1 MIQTEKYKIVSIS
14 VPLTDELKA
23 YACKNDITDDKS
35 FKVGVIR
42 FHPLQ
47 KIDKTDFICEF
58 KMKRNRQR

>member
-47 KIDKTDFICEF
+47 KSTKLTLFANL
-58 KMKRNRQR
+58 K